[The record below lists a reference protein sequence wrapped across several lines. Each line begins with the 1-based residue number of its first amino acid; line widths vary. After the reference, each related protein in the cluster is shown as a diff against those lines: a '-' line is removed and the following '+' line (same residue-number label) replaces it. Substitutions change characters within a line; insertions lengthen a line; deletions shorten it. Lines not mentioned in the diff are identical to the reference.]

1 MISGLKSDSYEERL
15 KELGLTSLEERR
27 HRADMALVHSVMHGK
42 TEIDVDE
49 WFTKA
54 ATGNRATRTA
64 TGALNVR
71 QKHGRLDTRKYFF
84 MVRSTANWNSV
95 PSEIKQAKSASSFKV
110 AYAKYREQSINP

>member
-1 MISGLKSDSYEERL
+1 MSP
-15 KELGLTSLEERR
+15 
-27 HRADMALVHSVMHGK
+27 RAACIRIRIVMNVAPTHFIKKYSVMHGK

-71 QKHGRLDTRKYFF
+71 QKHGCLNTRKYFF
-84 MVRSTANWNSV
+84 TVRSTANWNSV

>member
-64 TGALNVR
+64 TGRAQDQQDDR
-71 QKHGRLDTRKYFF
+71 KPGGSPERSSGPWRTRLQVTSKC
-84 MVRSTANWNSV
+84 
-95 PSEIKQAKSASSFKV
+95 
-110 AYAKYREQSINP
+110 